1 LLFYII
7 KEEKMRILV
16 VDDEKLLVKGITFN
30 LENDGYQVDGAY
42 DGQQALELFSQNTYD
57 LIILDLMLPVYDG
70 LSVCRKIRE
79 TSDVPVIMLTAKG
92 EGSDKLLGFEYGA
105 DDYMTKPFDILEL
118 KARMKVILKRTNKP
132 RGDEHSESI
141 LTAKDLKVDLIKR
154 TVHVRDENPE
164 LTAKEF
170 DLFVMLMKNVGKVFS
185 RDELLEQVWGY
196 GYPGDIR
203 TVDVHIRRIR
213 EKVEKDDASPEYIM
227 TKWGVGYY
235 FNDPGK

>member
-1 LLFYII
+1 
-7 KEEKMRILV
+7 MRILV

-30 LENDGYQVDGAY
+30 LENEGYEVDGAY
-42 DGQQALELFSQNTYD
+42 DGQQALELFNKNKYD
-57 LIILDLMLPVYDG
+57 LIILDLMLPIYDG
-70 LSVCRKIRE
+70 LSLSRKIRE

-118 KARMKVILKRTNKP
+118 KARIKAILRRSP
-132 RGDEHSESI
+132 RLSKGENHVESI
-141 LTAKDLKVDLIKR
+141 LTAKDLRVDLIKR
-154 TVHVRDENPE
+154 TVEVRGRTPE

-170 DLFVMLMKNVGKVFS
+170 DLFVMLMSNVGKVFS
-185 RDELLEQVWGY
+185 RDELLENVWGY

-213 EKVEKDDASPEYIM
+213 EKIEQDDANPEYIM

-235 FNDPGK
+235 FNDPAR

>member
-1 LLFYII
+1 
-7 KEEKMRILV
+7 
-16 VDDEKLLVKGITFN
+16 
-30 LENDGYQVDGAY
+30 
-42 DGQQALELFSQNTYD
+42 
-57 LIILDLMLPVYDG
+57 MLPVYDG

-118 KARMKVILKRTNKP
+118 KARMKVILKRTAKAASSD
-132 RGDEHSESI
+132 GKVDSI
-141 LTAKDLKVDLIKR
+141 LTAKDLRVDLIKR
-154 TVHVRDENPE
+154 TVTVRGESPE

-170 DLFVMLMKNVGKVFS
+170 DLFVMLMSNVGKVFS
-185 RDELLEQVWGY
+185 RDELLEHVWGY

-213 EKVEKDDASPEYIM
+213 EKIERDDASPEYIM

>member
-1 LLFYII
+1 
-7 KEEKMRILV
+7 MRILV

-30 LENDGYQVDGAY
+30 LENEGYEVDGAY
-42 DGQQALELFSQNTYD
+42 DGQQALELFNKNKYD
-57 LIILDLMLPVYDG
+57 LIILDLMLPIYDG
-70 LSVCRKIRE
+70 LSLSRKIRE

-118 KARMKVILKRTNKP
+118 KARIKAILRRSP
-132 RGDEHSESI
+132 RLSKGENHVESI
-141 LTAKDLKVDLIKR
+141 LTAKDLRVDLIKR
-154 TVHVRDENPE
+154 TVEVRGRAPE

-170 DLFVMLMKNVGKVFS
+170 DLFVMLMSNVGKVFS
-185 RDELLEQVWGY
+185 RDELLENVWGY

-213 EKVEKDDASPEYIM
+213 EKIEQDDANPEYIM

-235 FNDPGK
+235 FNDPAR

>member
-1 LLFYII
+1 
-7 KEEKMRILV
+7 MRILV

-30 LENDGYQVDGAY
+30 LENDGYEVDGAY
-42 DGQQALELFSQNTYD
+42 DGQQALELFAKNSYD
-57 LIILDLMLPVYDG
+57 LIILDLMLPIYDG

-118 KARMKVILKRTNKP
+118 KARMKVILKRSARQKS
-132 RGDEHSESI
+132 GGSSDSI
-141 LTAKDLKVDLIKR
+141 LTARDLRVDLIRR
-154 TVHVRDENPE
+154 TVRVRDQSPE

-170 DLFVMLMKNVGKVFS
+170 DLFVMLMKNPGQVFS
-185 RDELLEQVWGY
+185 RDQLLEQVWGY

-213 EKVEKDDASPEYIM
+213 EKIERDDANPEYIM
-227 TKWGVGYY
+227 TKWGIGYY
-235 FNDPGK
+235 FKESEQ

>member
-1 LLFYII
+1 
-7 KEEKMRILV
+7 MRILV

-30 LENDGYQVDGAY
+30 LENDGYTVDGAY
-42 DGQQALELFSQNTYD
+42 DGQQALELFQKNTYD
-57 LIILDLMLPVYDG
+57 LIILDLMLPIYDG
-70 LSVCRKIRE
+70 LSLCRKIRE
-79 TSDVPVIMLTAKG
+79 TSEVPIIMLTAKG
-92 EGSDKLLGFEYGA
+92 EVSDKILGLEYGA

-118 KARMKVILKRTNKP
+118 KTRIKTILRRSSRAVQSDTKV
-132 RGDEHSESI
+132 ESV
-141 LTAKDLKVDLIKR
+141 LTAKDLRVDLIKR
-154 TVHVRDENPE
+154 TVEIRDKTPD

-170 DLFVMLMKNVGKVFS
+170 DLFVMLMRNAGTVYS
-185 RDELLEQVWGY
+185 RDKLLENVWGY

-213 EKVEKDDASPEYIM
+213 EKIERDDANPEYIM

>member
-1 LLFYII
+1 
-7 KEEKMRILV
+7 MRILV

-30 LENDGYQVDGAY
+30 LENEGYEVDGAY
-42 DGQQALELFSQNTYD
+42 DGQQALELFNRNKYD
-57 LIILDLMLPVYDG
+57 LIILDLMLPIYDG
-70 LSVCRKIRE
+70 LSLSRKIRE

-118 KARMKVILKRTNKP
+118 KARIKAILRRSP
-132 RGDEHSESI
+132 RLSKGENHVESI
-141 LTAKDLKVDLIKR
+141 LTAKDLRVDLIKR
-154 TVHVRDENPE
+154 TVEVRGRTPE

-170 DLFVMLMKNVGKVFS
+170 DLFVMLMSNVGKVFS
-185 RDELLEQVWGY
+185 RDELLENVWGY

-213 EKVEKDDASPEYIM
+213 EKIEQDDANPEYIM

-235 FNDPGK
+235 FNDPAR

>member
-1 LLFYII
+1 
-7 KEEKMRILV
+7 MRILV

-79 TSDVPVIMLTAKG
+79 TSDVPVILLTAKG
-92 EGSDKLLGFEYGA
+92 EGSDKLLGVEYGA

>member
-1 LLFYII
+1 
-7 KEEKMRILV
+7 MRILV
-16 VDDEKLLVKGITFN
+16 VDDEKLLVKSITFN
-30 LENDGYQVDGAY
+30 LENEGYEVDGAY
-42 DGQQALELFSQNTYD
+42 DGQQALELFNKNKYD
-57 LIILDLMLPVYDG
+57 LIILDLMLPIYDG
-70 LSVCRKIRE
+70 LSLSRKIRE

-118 KARMKVILKRTNKP
+118 KARIKAILRRSP
-132 RGDEHSESI
+132 RLSKGENHVESV
-141 LTAKDLKVDLIKR
+141 LTAKDLRVDLIKR
-154 TVHVRDENPE
+154 TVEVRGRTPE

-170 DLFVMLMKNVGKVFS
+170 DLFVMLMSNVGKVFS
-185 RDELLEQVWGY
+185 RDELLENVWGY

-213 EKVEKDDASPEYIM
+213 EKIEQDDANPEYIM

-235 FNDPGK
+235 FNDPAR

>member
-1 LLFYII
+1 
-7 KEEKMRILV
+7 MRILV

-30 LENDGYQVDGAY
+30 LENEGYEVDGAY
-42 DGQQALELFSQNTYD
+42 DGQQALELFNKNKYD
-57 LIILDLMLPVYDG
+57 LIILDLMLPIYDG
-70 LSVCRKIRE
+70 LSLSRKIRE

-118 KARMKVILKRTNKP
+118 KARIKAILRRSP
-132 RGDEHSESI
+132 RLSKGENHVESV
-141 LTAKDLKVDLIKR
+141 LTAKDLRVDLIKR
-154 TVHVRDENPE
+154 TVEVRGRTPE

-170 DLFVMLMKNVGKVFS
+170 DLFVMLMSNVGKVFS
-185 RDELLEQVWGY
+185 RDELLENVWGY

-213 EKVEKDDASPEYIM
+213 EKIEQDDANPEYIM

-235 FNDPGK
+235 FNDPAR

>member
-1 LLFYII
+1 M
-7 KEEKMRILV
+7 KILV

-30 LENDGYQVDGAY
+30 LENDGYEVDGAY
-42 DGQQALELFSQNTYD
+42 DGQQALELFAKNSYD

-79 TSDVPVIMLTAKG
+79 ISDVPVIMLTAKG

-118 KARMKVILKRTNKP
+118 KARMKVILKRTAKAASSD
-132 RGDEHSESI
+132 GKVDSI
-141 LTAKDLKVDLIKR
+141 LTAKDLRVDLIKR
-154 TVHVRDENPE
+154 TVTVRGESPE

-170 DLFVMLMKNVGKVFS
+170 DLFVMLMSNVGKVFS
-185 RDELLEQVWGY
+185 RDELLEHVWGY

-213 EKVEKDDASPEYIM
+213 EKIERDDASPEYIM

>member
-1 LLFYII
+1 
-7 KEEKMRILV
+7 MRVLV

-30 LENDGYQVDGAY
+30 LENDGYEVDGAY
-42 DGQQALELFSQNTYD
+42 DGQQALELFNQNTYD

-70 LSVCRKIRE
+70 LSLCRKIRE
-79 TSDVPVIMLTAKG
+79 TSNVPIIMLTAKG

-105 DDYMTKPFDILEL
+105 DDYLTKPFDILEL
-118 KARMKVILKRTNKP
+118 KARMKVILKRSA
-132 RGDEHSESI
+132 RSGDENHTESV
-141 LTAKDLKVDLIKR
+141 LTAKDLRVDLIKR
-154 TVHVRDENPE
+154 TVEVRGEMPE

-170 DLFVMLMKNVGKVFS
+170 DLFVMLMKNAGQVFS
-185 RDELLEQVWGY
+185 RDQLLQQVWGE

-213 EKVEKDDASPEYIM
+213 EKIESDDTTPEYVM

-235 FNDPGK
+235 FNSPSK

>member
-1 LLFYII
+1 Y
-7 KEEKMRILV
+7 E
-16 VDDEKLLVKGITFN
+16 
-30 LENDGYQVDGAY
+30 VDGAY
-42 DGQQALELFSQNTYD
+42 DGQQALELFNKNKYD
-57 LIILDLMLPVYDG
+57 LIILDLMLPIYDG
-70 LSVCRKIRE
+70 LSLSRKIRE

-118 KARMKVILKRTNKP
+118 KARIKAILRRSP
-132 RGDEHSESI
+132 RLSKGENHVESV
-141 LTAKDLKVDLIKR
+141 LTAKDLRVDLIKR
-154 TVHVRDENPE
+154 TVEVRGRTPE

-170 DLFVMLMKNVGKVFS
+170 DLFVMLMSNVGKVFS
-185 RDELLEQVWGY
+185 RDELLENVWGY

-213 EKVEKDDASPEYIM
+213 EKIEQDDANPEYIM

-235 FNDPGK
+235 FNDPAR

>member
-1 LLFYII
+1 
-7 KEEKMRILV
+7 MRILV

-235 FNDPGK
+235 FNNPGK

>member
-1 LLFYII
+1 
-7 KEEKMRILV
+7 MRILV
-16 VDDEKLLVKGITFN
+16 VDDEKLLVKGIAFN
-30 LENDGYQVDGAY
+30 LENEGYEVDGAY
-42 DGQQALELFSQNTYD
+42 DGQQALELFNKNKYD
-57 LIILDLMLPVYDG
+57 LIILDLMLPIYDG
-70 LSVCRKIRE
+70 LSLSRKIRE

-118 KARMKVILKRTNKP
+118 KARIKAILRRSP
-132 RGDEHSESI
+132 RLSKGENHVESI
-141 LTAKDLKVDLIKR
+141 LTAKDLRVDLIKR
-154 TVHVRDENPE
+154 TVEVRGRTPE

-170 DLFVMLMKNVGKVFS
+170 DLFVMLMSNVGKVFS
-185 RDELLEQVWGY
+185 RDELLENVWGY

-213 EKVEKDDASPEYIM
+213 EKIEQDDANPEYIM

-235 FNDPGK
+235 FNDPAR

>member
-1 LLFYII
+1 
-7 KEEKMRILV
+7 MRILV

-30 LENDGYQVDGAY
+30 LENEGYEVDGAY
-42 DGQQALELFSQNTYD
+42 DGQQALELFNKNKYD
-57 LIILDLMLPVYDG
+57 LIILDLMLPIYDG
-70 LSVCRKIRE
+70 LSLSRKIRE

-118 KARMKVILKRTNKP
+118 KARIKAILRRSP
-132 RGDEHSESI
+132 RLSKGENHVESV
-141 LTAKDLKVDLIKR
+141 LTAKDLRVDLIKR
-154 TVHVRDENPE
+154 TVEVHGRTPE

-170 DLFVMLMKNVGKVFS
+170 DLFVMLMSNVGKVFS
-185 RDELLEQVWGY
+185 RDELLENVWGY

-213 EKVEKDDASPEYIM
+213 EKIEQDDANPEYIM

-235 FNDPGK
+235 FNDPAR

>member
-1 LLFYII
+1 M
-7 KEEKMRILV
+7 KVLV

-30 LENDGYQVDGAY
+30 LENDGYEVDGAY
-42 DGQQALELFSQNTYD
+42 DGQQALELFAKNSYD

-118 KARMKVILKRTNKP
+118 KARMKVILKRTAKAASSD
-132 RGDEHSESI
+132 GKVDSI
-141 LTAKDLKVDLIKR
+141 LTAKDLRVDLIKR
-154 TVHVRDENPE
+154 TVTVIGESPE

-170 DLFVMLMKNVGKVFS
+170 DLFVMLMSNVGKVFS
-185 RDELLEQVWGY
+185 RDELLEHVWGY

-213 EKVEKDDASPEYIM
+213 EKIERDDASPEYIM